1 MQSGQFLGE
10 LAETVKFLVS
20 PLKSL
25 ERLTI
30 DTGKGLRN
38 LQKKIQHAKDR
49 ESRYM
54 RAATDSYLAYR
65 FGAMPMLNDI
75 QTAYQ
80 AVQHTYKQATRHI
93 KLVGTGV
100 AESSS
105 ITRDYRPSNC
115 HNSGGYSTFVD
126 ISDKT
131 TFVCSIKGA
140 FTPDGPG
147 GTVSPWD
154 AFGLT
159 PDNWAPTLYECW
171 PSSFILD
178 YFVNAGQVIDSV
190 SFLLVDVSWMSQTL
204 RQTFERKVSAQRGG
218 NYYPTQPWVTGYGGR
233 VVDVSI
239 KVERTKA
246 ANDYIPSLQ
255 FHLAS
260 LGQSL
265 NLAALANG
273 LEGLKNPKWVLHS

>member
-1 MQSGQFLGE
+1 M
-10 LAETVKFLVS
+10 
-20 PLKSL
+20 
-25 ERLTI
+25 
-30 DTGKGLRN
+30 
-38 LQKKIQHAKDR
+38 
-49 ESRYM
+49 
-54 RAATDSYLAYR
+54 
-65 FGAMPMLNDI
+65 
-75 QTAYQ
+75 
-80 AVQHTYKQATRHI
+80 
-93 KLVGTGV
+93 
-100 AESSS
+100 
-105 ITRDYRPSNC
+105 
-115 HNSGGYSTFVD
+115 
-126 ISDKT
+126 
-131 TFVCSIKGA
+131 
-140 FTPDGPG
+140 
-147 GTVSPWD
+147 
-154 AFGLT
+154 
-159 PDNWAPTLYECW
+159 
-171 PSSFILD
+171 
-178 YFVNAGQVIDSV
+178 IDSV